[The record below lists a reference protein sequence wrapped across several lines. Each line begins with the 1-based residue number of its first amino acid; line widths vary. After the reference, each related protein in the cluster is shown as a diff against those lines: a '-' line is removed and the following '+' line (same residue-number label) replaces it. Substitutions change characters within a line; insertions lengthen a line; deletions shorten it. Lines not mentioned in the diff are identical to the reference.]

1 MKKRLISIIMCIL
14 LGVLLLG
21 CSGGKDSD
29 SEKEDSGE
37 QESSKEQTIDKD
49 FTLQMTDSY
58 TFTDPQDIDFDESYV
73 LVGDI
78 VYVNEG
84 TPAGEYQYFVSP
96 DEASAAALAEFYISQ
111 GQQIIQEGNI
121 IFSFVDGDTL
131 EGSIVMMA
139 GTGAISDETPEAYI
153 EMMKSFNGVA

>member
-58 TFTDPQDIDFDESYV
+58 TFTDPQDIDFDGGVLFGIKYV
-73 LVGDI
+73 
-78 VYVNEG
+78 
-84 TPAGEYQYFVSP
+84 
-96 DEASAAALAEFYISQ
+96 
-111 GQQIIQEGNI
+111 
-121 IFSFVDGDTL
+121 
-131 EGSIVMMA
+131 
-139 GTGAISDETPEAYI
+139 
-153 EMMKSFNGVA
+153 